1 MRSCSA
7 KTEKEDL
14 FFADVVKPNVMEEH
28 ERGDIPAPRC
38 ENDAAP
44 PHVAASGVNGEG
56 DNCGGDDVHGERER
70 IGLAHARRHR
80 QTALVAMVAA
90 AEGKNCWS
98 GKERGKMNRRCPSI
112 TRASEACSV
121 GRIGCCDASVRTN
134 GQ

>member
-44 PHVAASGVNGEG
+44 PPHVAASGVNGEG

-70 IGLAHARRHR
+70 IGLAHGGGAGRRQWWRWWR
-80 QTALVAMVAA
+80 QR
-90 AEGKNCWS
+90 
-98 GKERGKMNRRCPSI
+98 RGK
-112 TRASEACSV
+112 TV
-121 GRIGCCDASVRTN
+121 GLEKREGR
-134 GQ
+134 